1 MTPDGSRTR
10 KRVLYYSRRKDQA
23 SEFFDAL
30 GQATGCNAMAGNG
43 CVVACGGA
51 EFSFVVKHEPRSAMN
66 ALHQGF
72 FNLVLL
78 DLREAPGAPGA
89 RRRSD
94 FDRGLSLLDLM
105 DNEPDIERRY
115 GFHRILAI
123 VSGGNSKEID
133 DRIVT
138 LGARGVGRVLRDE
151 SECPIQVPCKQLP
164 SKSEMASGVLREIAA
179 MTLHRRV
186 GSVALCASG
195 GGITGLYFE
204 MGALKCL
211 EDCCSPGALN
221 EFDLYFGI
229 SAGGVVSGML
239 ANGYTIGEFMGAIAG
254 ERQGRI
260 APLDM
265 NLLDASHLDM
275 QGLTAPIRQLAR
287 AVCRGLMELLR
298 GRLPSVFES
307 LVYEYGDLIH
317 APFNTNG
324 FEAMLHTAFLRKG
337 CSNDFRRLG
346 RRLYIG
352 ATDHDR
358 KEHVLFGAPPFEHV
372 PVSRAIQASMSI
384 NPVFSPTLIDG
395 RYYEDGAVT
404 RTSNFVEAIERGS
417 DLIIA
422 LDPLVPYVSNQAGD
436 ARQRGVFWNADQDI
450 RTVSFTRYETTRN
463 WVLRRHPE
471 VSLYTFLPANHL
483 RQVMSV
489 NPMDHR
495 PYLEIWRGAY
505 LSTLKRIHALGYRM
519 RGDLAVHGI
528 SFDTARAD
536 EVAERLRNQPT
547 PTFADFFPDGKVD
560 LRVPAPTRGANLRV
574 AAPVRR
580 ANVRVPAPK
589 RQAMVP
595 APAVTARLRLVP
607 PPARVDAA

>member
-1 MTPDGSRTR
+1 MFAAGSQTH
-10 KRVLYYSRRKDQA
+10 KRVLYYTRRKERA
-23 SEFFDAL
+23 SDFFDAL
-30 GQATGCNAMAGNG
+30 GKATGCNALADKEGL
-43 CVVACGGA
+43 VACDGA
-51 EFSFVVKHEPRSAMN
+51 RFSFVVKHEPGAALN
-66 ALHQGF
+66 ALHHGF

-78 DLREAPGAPGA
+78 DLRETSGAPGP
-89 RRRSD
+89 RCRDD
-94 FDRGLSLLDLM
+94 FDRGLRLLDLM

-123 VSGGNSKEID
+123 VSGVDSKDID
-133 DRIVT
+133 ERIVK

-151 SECPIQVPCKQLP
+151 SECPMHMPCKQLP
-164 SKSEMASGVLREIAA
+164 SKPEMAASVLREIAS

-186 GSVALCASG
+186 GDVALCASG

-221 EFDLYFGI
+221 EFDSYFGI

-239 ANGYTIGEFMGAIAG
+239 ANGYTISEFMGAVAG

-260 APLDM
+260 PPFDM
-265 NLLDASHLDM
+265 NLLDSSHIDIH
-275 QGLTAPIRQLAR
+275 GLTAPFRQLAR
-287 AVCRGLMELLR
+287 IARHAITELLR
-298 GRLPSVFES
+298 GRLPFSFES
-307 LVYEYGDLIH
+307 LIFEYGDLFH
-317 APFNTNG
+317 PPFNAEG
-324 FEAMLHTAFLRKG
+324 FEALLRSAFLQKG

-384 NPVFSPTLIDG
+384 NPAFAPTLIDG
-395 RYYEDGAVT
+395 RYFEDGAVT
-404 RTSNFVEAIERGS
+404 RTSNFVEAIERGC

-422 LDPLVPYVSNQAGD
+422 LDPMVPFVSKEVGV
-436 ARQRGVFWNADQDI
+436 ARARGVFWNADQDI

-471 VSLYTFLPANHL
+471 VSLYTFLPANRL
-483 RQVMSV
+483 RQVMTV

-528 SFDTARAD
+528 AFDTARAD
-536 EVAERLRNQPT
+536 EVAARLRHQPT
-547 PTFADFFPDGKVD
+547 ASFADFFPDGKVD
-560 LRVPAPTRGANLRV
+560 LRVPAHARRTNLR
-574 AAPVRR
+574 APAQTRRTNLRAPVHKPDS
-580 ANVRVPAPK
+580 N
-589 RQAMVP
+589 
-595 APAVTARLRLVP
+595 LRLVHP
-607 PPARVDAA
+607 PIRVGVA

>member
-1 MTPDGSRTR
+1 
-10 KRVLYYSRRKDQA
+10 
-23 SEFFDAL
+23 
-30 GQATGCNAMAGNG
+30 
-43 CVVACGGA
+43 
-51 EFSFVVKHEPRSAMN
+51 
-66 ALHQGF
+66 
-72 FNLVLL
+72 
-78 DLREAPGAPGA
+78 
-89 RRRSD
+89 
-94 FDRGLSLLDLM
+94 
-105 DNEPDIERRY
+105 
-115 GFHRILAI
+115 
-123 VSGGNSKEID
+123 
-133 DRIVT
+133 
-138 LGARGVGRVLRDE
+138 
-151 SECPIQVPCKQLP
+151 
-164 SKSEMASGVLREIAA
+164 
-179 MTLHRRV
+179 
-186 GSVALCASG
+186 
-195 GGITGLYFE
+195 
-204 MGALKCL
+204 
-211 EDCCSPGALN
+211 
-221 EFDLYFGI
+221 
-229 SAGGVVSGML
+229 
-239 ANGYTIGEFMGAIAG
+239 
-254 ERQGRI
+254 
-260 APLDM
+260 
-265 NLLDASHLDM
+265 
-275 QGLTAPIRQLAR
+275 
-287 AVCRGLMELLR
+287 MELLR

-422 LDPLVPYVSNQAGD
+422 LDPLVPYVSKQAGD

-471 VSLYTFLPANHL
+471 VSLYTFLPANRL
-483 RQVMSV
+483 RQLMSV
-489 NPMDHR
+489 NPMDHS

-528 SFDTARAD
+528 AFDTARAD
-536 EVAERLRNQPT
+536 EVAARLRHQPT
-547 PTFADFFPDGKVD
+547 TTFADFFPEGKVD
-560 LRVPAPTRGANLRV
+560 LRVPDHTRGAH
-574 AAPVRR
+574 
-580 ANVRVPAPK
+580 
-589 RQAMVP
+589 
-595 APAVTARLRLVP
+595 LRLVAP
-607 PPARVDAA
+607 RARAGVA